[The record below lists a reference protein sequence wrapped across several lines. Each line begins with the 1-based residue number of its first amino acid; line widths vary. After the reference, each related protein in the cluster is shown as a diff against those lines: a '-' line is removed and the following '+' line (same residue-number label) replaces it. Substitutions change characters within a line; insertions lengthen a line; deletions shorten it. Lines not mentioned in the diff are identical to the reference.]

1 MSWCMRWCLALSKM
15 VEDDD
20 MKSELQ
26 RLSQNCLLAL
36 ILDNEV
42 TVGEF
47 VTTPPLPWTRLSQR
61 NGVFRADDGYPTVL
75 TAAQAK
81 FEMKNWDEVSWPAI
95 ARALAELE
103 SVDYVLFGNNAGQ
116 GLPLAQSL
124 RPALVSDHAAIIYAM
139 SLPERRAYEALGYRV
154 FFRRREAVP
163 KLLELAKKAGR
174 PPALCFVNTIQH
186 NELNYHDP

>member
-1 MSWCMRWCLALSKM
+1 MNN
-15 VEDDD
+15 
-20 MKSELQ
+20 ELN
-26 RLSQNCLLAL
+26 RLSGGRFVAL

-47 VTTPPLPWTRLSQR
+47 VTAPPLPWIRLVQR
-61 NGVFRADDGYPTVL
+61 NGVFQVAAGYPSVL

-81 FEMKNWDEVSWPAI
+81 FEMRNWDEVSWPAI
-95 ARALAELE
+95 ARALAELDG

-124 RPALVSDHAAIIYAM
+124 TPKLIGDRAAVIYAN
-139 SLPERRAYEALGYRV
+139 SLPEKSAYEGLGYRV
-154 FFRRREAVP
+154 FFRRSEAVAR
-163 KLLELAKKAGR
+163 LLEIAKNAGK
-174 PPALCFVNTIQH
+174 PLALCFVNTIQH